1 MYACGVPGPEWRSV
15 PRGEVS
21 QQCGW
26 GFHGEILW
34 GKLAGKG
41 RYDRDGSPGRN
52 RSSGRVPARRSPAET
67 PRAAAPRT
75 TPSPC
80 LLPGAARRA
89 RPAPL
94 LPATPPARSPQS
106 GVPCCAVPCPPVG
119 PSPTARSPS
128 APGSM
133 RRGPPG
139 PVPPGP
145 EPRDGRA
152 LGSPGGARAARRLRR
167 RGGAPRLLPDVR
179 NIFAAPREAAER
191 GRGHRFVPR
200 APRRGWCDLCG
211 AAVRERALRCDC
223 ECCRPA
229 VPVCRPAVLPRTAS
243 RTASRT
249 LPSSPPAPLRASRSQ
264 PRVPSPSRP
273 RGVRG
278 RAGEGGVE
286 VFPGRWDYRLIGQ
299 EGLVVVTPCGGA
311 KSFHK

>member
-1 MYACGVPGPEWRSV
+1 MDPLGGTAPPGGS
-15 PRGEVS
+15 PREDPPRKPHARPLPAPPPLRVS
-21 QQCGW
+21 
-26 GFHGEILW
+26 
-34 GKLAGKG
+34 
-41 RYDRDGSPGRN
+41 SPGRPDAPALP
-52 RSSGRVPARRSPAET
+52 RSSRPHRP
-67 PRAAAPRT
+67 
-75 TPSPC
+75 
-80 LLPGAARRA
+80 PGARRA
-89 RPAPL
+89 ACR
-94 LPATPPARSPQS
+94 
-106 GVPCCAVPCPPVG
+106 AVPCPPVG

-299 EGLVVVTPCGGA
+299 EELVVVTPCGGA